1 MKKSKSKRVFDIF
14 NYGLLGVILIVTLY
28 PILNQVA
35 ISLSSASGILRS
47 TVTIFPKDFT
57 LETYKGLIEQ
67 RIFWK
72 NYANT
77 IIYAVFGTALSL
89 AATTL
94 CGYALSKKDVFGSGI
109 LLRLIVFTMFFAG
122 GLIPNFVLIRNLG
135 MIDTIWAIIL
145 PGAILPYNVL
155 LMRTYFMWLP
165 YELEEASKIDG
176 MGQFGYF
183 MKIALPLSKPIIAT
197 ITLFIFVVY
206 WNDWFSALM
215 YLNDQEMQPVTLY
228 LRNMMMGATMAAQSG
243 DMDSAMQTI
252 PQSVPAASM
261 VLVITPIICVY
272 PFVQKHFVKGV
283 MIGAIKG

>member
-155 LMRTYFMWLP
+155 LMRTYFMGLP

-228 LRNMMMGATMAAQSG
+228 LRNM
-243 DMDSAMQTI
+243 DSAMQTI
-252 PQSVPAASM
+252 PQSVQAASM